1 VRTSFFIEAIR
12 LDETSPV
19 VVDRIIVRS
28 EDISS
33 VTRQARLLAE
43 TAVAPEWN
51 WPAAEAL
58 RVVDDTGAERF
69 RCRCR
74 VVPSAAQY

>member
-1 VRTSFFIEAIR
+1 MRTSFFIEAIR
-12 LDETSPV
+12 LDEPSPV

-28 EDISS
+28 DDLSS
-33 VTRQARLLAE
+33 VKQQARLLSE

-69 RCRCR
+69 RCWCR
-74 VVPSAAQY
+74 VATSPRQY